1 MQEELISSKYS
12 ANMES
17 VQISEQTK
25 ALLICRAKL
34 RDIYATVDNVISKD
48 YPHLFSI
55 DDLISGFSDKFNAF
69 DEILTDTI
77 NLYIKETTFDS
88 NYTKI

>member
-1 MQEELISSKYS
+1 MSEEFISSKYS
-12 ANMES
+12 ANIEN

-25 ALLICRAKL
+25 ALLLCRAKM

-69 DEILTDTI
+69 DEILTDMI
-77 NLYIKETTFDS
+77 NLYVKETTMDS
-88 NYTKI
+88 GYTRI

>member
-1 MQEELISSKYS
+1 MSEEFISNKHV

-25 ALLICRAKL
+25 ALLLCRAKL

-55 DDLISGFSDKFNAF
+55 DDLISGF
-69 DEILTDTI
+69 LTS
-77 NLYIKETTFDS
+77 LMRS
-88 NYTKI
+88 TKY

>member
-1 MQEELISSKYS
+1 MSEEFISNKHV

-55 DDLISGFSDKFNAF
+55 DDLISGF
-69 DEILTDTI
+69 LTS
-77 NLYIKETTFDS
+77 LMRS
-88 NYTKI
+88 TKY

>member
-1 MQEELISSKYS
+1 MSEELISSKYS

-55 DDLISGFSDKFNAF
+55 DDLISGF
-69 DEILTDTI
+69 LTS
-77 NLYIKETTFDS
+77 LMRS
-88 NYTKI
+88 TKY